1 MAGRQARHAYEAI
14 PRILPVQRER
24 FLEYLPSHTQ
34 GVAGIMLASSLNAV
48 CYNMVSHAATV
59 TAPPGQLSY
68 MSEQAQ
74 EQLHLLDASACPAAF
89 RALQT
94 HSTLIKRTSAV
105 TTTVLGEIKIVGLLV
120 LSAILLGKLE
130 SGQLLAVPQDLH

>member
-68 MSEQAQ
+68 MSKQAQ
-74 EQLHLLDASACPAAF
+74 EQFQRVAL
-89 RALQT
+89 RAL
-94 HSTLIKRTSAV
+94 LPV
-105 TTTVLGEIKIVGLLV
+105 
-120 LSAILLGKLE
+120 
-130 SGQLLAVPQDLH
+130 VPCRPTAR